1 MTSSHI
7 IGMLKGSHFEF
18 TAMIASLSEE
28 QFLQAEPGKWSPGQ
42 QLDHLVRSVAPLEQ
56 ALNLPKFIPRM
67 LFGKVNR
74 PSRSYDEVV
83 ARYQDKLA
91 QGGKASG
98 KYVPAAVTVAQR
110 DALIDKLNDLVEKLS
125 RSLGPFTEQD
135 LDTILLP
142 HPLLGKLTLRE
153 MLYFTIYHVQH
164 HHQGI
169 SPIN

>member
-42 QLDHLVRSVAPLEQ
+42 QLDHLVRSVAPLER

-67 LFGKVNR
+67 LFGKANR

-83 ARYQDKLA
+83 ARYHDKLA

-98 KYVPAAVTVAQR
+98 KYVPAAVTVAHR

-125 RSLGPFTEQD
+125 RSLGSYREED

-169 SPIN
+169 APIN

>member
-67 LFGKVNR
+67 LFGKANR

-125 RSLGPFTEQD
+125 LSLGPYREED

>member
-67 LFGKVNR
+67 LFGKANR

-125 RSLGPFTEQD
+125 RSLGSYREED

-169 SPIN
+169 APIN

>member
-42 QLDHLVRSVAPLEQ
+42 QLDHLVRSVAPLER

-67 LFGKVNR
+67 LFGKANR

-83 ARYQDKLA
+83 ARYHDKLA

-125 RSLGPFTEQD
+125 RSLGSYREED

-169 SPIN
+169 APIN